1 MEKLNSLHSSL
12 PPERSPTDQAIE
24 SLNGELSQEF
34 KIAANAVTK
43 LYRVANERNSL
54 LKHRG
59 YLQCVEN
66 LLAML
71 EQEPGLSAEDIHLWC
86 IKQRNE
92 ILSHQSAGGNAEQGK
107 STGAKYN
114 FDFANPGGSC
124 GDGGATSKV
133 PTFRLS
139 TPPLSVEYSKPEK
152 TMWSVQ
158 KQQTWKGVPCNHQE
172 KTGNDVTAGE
182 MDQTG
187 PEGSR
192 EDQPPAH
199 VKKQKVISTVV
210 TPCRRKAK
218 TDRRD

>member
-12 PPERSPTDQAIE
+12 PPERCPTDQAIE

-59 YLQCVEN
+59 YLECVEN
-66 LLAML
+66 LLGML
-71 EQEPGLSAEDIHLWC
+71 QEPGLSVEDIHLWC

-92 ILSHQSAGGNAEQGK
+92 ILQQGGGASGEQGK
-107 STGAKYN
+107 STGVRYN
-114 FDFANPGGSC
+114 FDFTSGNGSEV
-124 GDGGATSKV
+124 DATSKV

-158 KQQTWKGVPCNHQE
+158 KQETWKSVPCNHQE
-172 KTGNDVTAGE
+172 KSDETAE
-182 MDQTG
+182 MDQT
-187 PEGSR
+187 ESSAT
-192 EDQPPAH
+192 PPPH
-199 VKKQKVISTVV
+199 VKKQKVASTVV
-210 TPCRRKAK
+210 TTSRRKAK
-218 TDRRD
+218 TDR

>member
-12 PPERSPTDQAIE
+12 PPERSPTDQTIE
-24 SLNGELSQEF
+24 SLNKELSQEF

-54 LKHRG
+54 LKHHG

-66 LLAML
+66 LLSML
-71 EQEPGLSAEDIHLWC
+71 QQEPGLSVEDIHLWC

-92 ILSHQSAGGNAEQGK
+92 ILSYQSAGGNGEQGK
-107 STGAKYN
+107 STGTKYN
-114 FDFANPGGSC
+114 FDFTNAGDTS
-124 GDGGATSKV
+124 GDGDATVKV

-158 KQQTWKGVPCNHQE
+158 KQQTWKSVPCNYQE
-172 KTGNDVTAGE
+172 KNDDCETSE
-182 MDQTG
+182 QM
-187 PEGSR
+187 GSQQLK
-192 EDQPPAH
+192 DTVSPH
-199 VKKQKVISTVV
+199 VKKQKVTSTVV
-210 TPCRRKAK
+210 TACRRKAK
-218 TDRRD
+218 TDRRE